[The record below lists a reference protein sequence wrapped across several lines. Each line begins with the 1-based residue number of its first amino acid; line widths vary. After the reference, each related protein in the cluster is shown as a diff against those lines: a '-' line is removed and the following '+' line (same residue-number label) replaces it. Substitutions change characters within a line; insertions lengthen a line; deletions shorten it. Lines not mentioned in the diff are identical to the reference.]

1 MGRRRERHSTG
12 QLPFFAEFLEVS
24 GLFTRWMDRGA
35 MGMLPGC
42 AAMKL
47 FPNKIISFERLRRA
61 LAHLAAAPC
70 TYDSEEER
78 AARAVQ
84 LAKSTTWMDKALCE
98 STQESLRTP

>member
-1 MGRRRERHSTG
+1 
-12 QLPFFAEFLEVS
+12 
-24 GLFTRWMDRGA
+24 
-35 MGMLPGC
+35 MLPGC

-61 LAHLAAAPC
+61 LVHLAAAPC
-70 TYDSEEER
+70 KYDSEEER

-84 LAKSTTWMDKALCE
+84 LAKSTTWMDKALGE